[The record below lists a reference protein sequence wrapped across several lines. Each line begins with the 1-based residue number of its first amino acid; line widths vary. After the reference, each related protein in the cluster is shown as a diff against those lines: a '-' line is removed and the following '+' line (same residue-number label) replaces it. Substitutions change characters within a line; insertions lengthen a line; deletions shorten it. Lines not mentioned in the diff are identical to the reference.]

1 MFARFLDMTVKPD
14 KKAELFRKVREE
26 VLPILN
32 KHAGFIDVMPME
44 AEIEP
49 TKVYLVSLWHQKVDA
64 EKYEEHDF
72 ARVEAIYKPFLTMPI
87 IVKLCKVDETV
98 FKKAITVAA

>member
-1 MFARFLDMTVKPD
+1 MFARLLEMTVKPE
-14 KKAELFRKVREE
+14 KKPELFHKVRAE
-26 VLPILN
+26 VLPILK
-32 KHAGFIDVMPME
+32 KHVGFIDVIPME

-87 IVKLCKVDETV
+87 VVKLCKVDETI
-98 FKKAITVAA
+98 FKKVITVAA

>member
-1 MFARFLDMTVKPD
+1 MFARFLELTVKPD
-14 KKAELFRKVREE
+14 KKPELLNKVKQE
-26 VLPILN
+26 VLPILK
-32 KHAGFIDVMPME
+32 KHVGFIDVMPME
-44 AEIEP
+44 VEIEP

-87 IVKLCKVDETV
+87 MVKLCKVDEAI
-98 FKKAITVAA
+98 FKKVISVAA